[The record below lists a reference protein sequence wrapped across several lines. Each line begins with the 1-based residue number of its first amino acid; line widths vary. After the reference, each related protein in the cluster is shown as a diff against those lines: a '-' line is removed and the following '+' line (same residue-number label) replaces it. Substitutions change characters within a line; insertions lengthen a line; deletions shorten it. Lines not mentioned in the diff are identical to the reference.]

1 LAIVPATLSGC
12 AVNTQGRGQGPGPFH
27 LIDRYESR
35 TGIWQDRAMALKAIG
50 DLGTP
55 ESRAYL
61 EKQWERFKAGD
72 DKESRC
78 T

>member
-1 LAIVPATLSGC
+1 
-12 AVNTQGRGQGPGPFH
+12 
-27 LIDRYESR
+27 
-35 TGIWQDRAMALKAIG
+35 MALKAIG